1 MTERY
6 LESRAALVTGGATGQ
21 GHAIALALAARGCDV
36 AIGSRLAGEG
46 RAVPGVHTHL
56 PAPEEMER
64 AVRAIEAQG
73 VRALGVDHDL
83 RSNAS
88 CAALYD
94 AAAGAFGKVDIL
106 CNAAGVHSEHPI
118 CGHDDETWHRVIDI
132 NLNGCYRMIK
142 LALPGMI
149 ERSFGRIVNIASTA
163 GNIGEAVNGA
173 YCASKAGI
181 LGLTRCV
188 ALEGAAHGVTCNAI
202 NPGYV
207 ETGMMRASLAAQAE
221 REGRSVD
228 DIVAGIAA
236 GYPQRR
242 TIPPAEIAAL
252 AVFLCR
258 DEARGINMSDIDVAG
273 GSLW

>member
-6 LESRAALVTGGATGQ
+6 LESRVALVTGGATGQ
-21 GHAIALALAARGCDV
+21 GRAIALALAARGCDV
-36 AIGSRLAGEG
+36 AIGSRLAGAG
-46 RAVPGVHTHL
+46 RTVPGVHAHL
-56 PAPEEMER
+56 PTPDEMEQ
-64 AVRAIEAQG
+64 ALRAIEAHG
-73 VRALGVDHDL
+73 VRAIGTDHDL
-83 RSNAS
+83 RDNES
-88 CAALYD
+88 CAALYRSALD
-94 AAAGAFGKVDIL
+94 TFGKVDIL
-106 CNAAGVHSEHPI
+106 CNAAGVAYEHPI
-118 CGHDDETWHRVIDI
+118 CGHDDETWHRVIDV
-132 NLNGCYRMIK
+132 NLNGCYRMTK

-149 ERSFGRIVNIASTA
+149 ARGWGRIVNIASTA
-163 GNIGEAVNGA
+163 GNIGEAINGA

-188 ALEGAAHGVTCNAI
+188 ALEGAPHGVTCNAI

-221 REGRSVD
+221 REGRGVD
-228 DIVAGIAA
+228 EILAGIVA
-236 GYPQRR
+236 GYPQKR

>member
-46 RAVPGVHTHL
+46 CAAPGVHAHFPT
-56 PAPEEMER
+56 PEEMAQ
-64 AVRAIEAQG
+64 AVRAVEAQG
-73 VRALGVDHDL
+73 VRAIGADHDL
-83 RSNAS
+83 RSTES
-88 CAALYD
+88 CAALYQ
-94 AAAGAFGKVDIL
+94 AAVDAFGKVDIL
-106 CNAAGVHSEHPI
+106 CNAAGVGFEHPI
-118 CGHDDETWHRVIDI
+118 CGHDDESWHRVIDI
-132 NLNGCYRMIK
+132 NLNGCYRMTK

-149 ERSFGRIVNIASTA
+149 ERGWGRIVNIASTA
-163 GNIGEAVNGA
+163 GNIGEAINGA

-188 ALEGAAHGVTCNAI
+188 ALEGAPHGVTCNAV

-207 ETGMMRASLAAQAE
+207 DTGMLRASLIERAE

-228 DIVAGIAA
+228 EIVAGIAA
-236 GYPQRR
+236 SYPQKR
-242 TIPPAEIAAL
+242 TIPPGEIAAL
-252 AVFLCR
+252 AAFLCR
-258 DEARGINMSDIDVAG
+258 DDAQGINMSDIDVAG